1 MQQMYYYLIQKDL
14 YNMIVQP
21 FSYFNTIISST
32 GVTYTYRNDPYSAS
46 LVFAT
51 PGSQFSSL
59 GMTSAWDDV
68 EAGIRGTGANKTVA
82 TSASLQTAAT
92 PNNFSTVYA
101 TSLNMT
107 ASSGT
112 PSPSIFSQ
120 NSTDF
125 NFGSGNFTIE
135 LWFNPGTTTTQRRMF
150 FQKYTTGTVATSELF
165 FNIGLNGTNTI
176 AIAYDGGGAETFV
189 QSAAT
194 SSLSS
199 NTWYHIALVRNGATS
214 FMVYVNGN
222 GTACNSAVNRTINT
236 TTTSAFLLGGNYN
249 LNYTN
254 CYIQDYRI
262 YKGVAKYTASF
273 TPPLSMIT
281 TA

>member
-1 MQQMYYYLIQKDL
+1 MSLFK
-14 YNMIVQP
+14 P
-21 FSYFNTIISST
+21 FTYFNTVISST
-32 GVTYTYRNDPYSAS
+32 GVTYTYRNDPFSAS

-68 EAGIRGTGANKTVA
+68 EAGIRGNGSNKTVA

-135 LWFNPGTTTTQRRMF
+135 CWFNPGTTTTQRRMF
-150 FQKYTTGTVATSELF
+150 FQKYVTGNVGASELF

-176 AIAYDGGGAETFV
+176 AIAYDSTAETFA

-194 SSLSS
+194 ASLSS

-214 FMVYVNGN
+214 FMAYVNGN
-222 GTACNSAVNRTINT
+222 GTACNSAVNRTLNT
-236 TTTSAFLLGGNYN
+236 TTTPAFLLGGNYN
-249 LNYTN
+249 LGYTN